1 MEGLSVAAISHYL
14 VGLVGYAAKAAKAA
28 RVALDADLLTG
39 LSIPVVVGLAGFGV
53 WRLRRL
59 VERGA
64 RVPDL

>member
-1 MEGLSVAAISHYL
+1 MDGLSVAAISHYL
-14 VGLVGYAAKAAKAA
+14 IGLVGYAAKAAG
-28 RVALDADLLTG
+28 VALEADLWTG